1 MLFSFFLHFYF
12 FFVDGILSKQIIE
25 VIFFSSSTYVY
36 AIVDFHPHLTLVA
49 SRFITRIKLYVMVF
63 YGVCEMYIA
72 WVDCAQYPS
81 FLNIHTKNSIVCGE
95 KRVRFDSIWLGMW
108 ELVSYIVLHNSIEG
122 ETPNY
127 VFSIGIAVLVGIVVR
142 VSSKWS
148 VVYITQ
154 FENSSE
160 YLQIYLLM
168 N

>member
-12 FFVDGILSKQIIE
+12 FCRWNIIKANHRSDF
-25 VIFFSSSTYVY
+25 FFSSTCVY

-160 YLQIYLLM
+160 YLQTYLLM